1 MNVYVESNFVL
12 EHALQ
17 QEESQNCSDI
27 IRLASHGQIRLL
39 IPAFSLAEPHQAI
52 SAKAKVRSRVGEEL
66 RQHLSELARSKPHR
80 QIPVTFDALS
90 AVLIE
95 SAQLERE
102 GLKQT
107 VTQVLAISVVI
118 PLTAAVLRSAAEIET
133 DLGLSGQDAIVL
145 ASVFGHLESEAPTES
160 CFLNR
165 NTRDF
170 DDPDIR
176 DRLEALHC
184 KFFPKFAQALEY
196 IESRIRQGN
205 S

>member
-17 QEESQNCSDI
+17 QEESQSCTDI
-27 IRLASHGQIRLL
+27 IGLASRGLIKIV

-52 SAKAKVRSRVGEEL
+52 SSKAKVRSRLGGDL
-66 RQHLSELARSKPHR
+66 RKHLSELARSKPHR
-80 QIPVTFDALS
+80 DIPVIFDALS
-90 AVLIE
+90 VVLVE

-107 VTQVLAISVVI
+107 VSDVLAVAEVI
-118 PLTAAVLRSAAEIET
+118 PLTAAVLRSAAAIES
-133 DLGLSGQDAIVL
+133 DFGLSGQDAIVL
-145 ASVFGHLESEAPTES
+145 ASVFGHLETNEQIES

-170 DDPDIR
+170 DR
-176 DRLEALHC
+176 DRLEVFHC
-184 KFFPKFAQALEY
+184 EFLPKFVQGVEY
-196 IESRIRQGN
+196 IESRIRYGN
-205 S
+205 K

>member
-17 QEESQNCSDI
+17 QEESQSCDRI
-27 IRLASHGQIRLL
+27 IRLASRGQIKLL
-39 IPAFSLAEPHQAI
+39 MPALSLAEPHQAI
-52 SAKAKVRSRVGEEL
+52 SAKTKARSRLGEDL
-66 RQHLSELARSKPHR
+66 RKHLGELARSKPHR
-80 QIPVTFDALS
+80 HMPATFDALS

-102 GLKQT
+102 GVRQT
-107 VTQVLAISVVI
+107 ISELLAVGEVI
-118 PLTAAVLRSAAEIET
+118 PLTTAVLRSAVDIEANF
-133 DLGLSGQDAIVL
+133 GLSGQDAIVL
-145 ASVFGHLESEAPTES
+145 ASVLGHLDRDAPTQS

-176 DRLEALHC
+176 DRLEALYACSSEIAHP
-184 KFFPKFAQALEY
+184 F
-196 IESRIRQGN
+196 R
-205 S
+205 

>member
-17 QEESQNCSDI
+17 QEESQSCAEI
-27 IRLASHGQIRLL
+27 IRLASRGQIRLL
-39 IPAFSLAEPHQAI
+39 VPAFSLAEPHQAI
-52 SAKAKVRSRVGEEL
+52 SAKAKVRSRLGEDL
-66 RQHLSELARSKPHR
+66 RRHLGELARSKPHR
-80 QIPVTFDALS
+80 EIPATFDALS
-90 AVLIE
+90 GALIA

-102 GLKQT
+102 GVRQT
-107 VTQVLAISVVI
+107 IWELLAVAEII
-118 PLTAAVLRSAAEIET
+118 PLTAAVLRAAIDIEANF
-133 DLGLSGQDAIVL
+133 GLSGQDAIVL
-145 ASVFGHLESEAPTES
+145 ASVFGHLETDAPIES

-176 DRLEALHC
+176 DKLEALRC

-196 IESRIRQGN
+196 ISSRLH
-205 S
+205 